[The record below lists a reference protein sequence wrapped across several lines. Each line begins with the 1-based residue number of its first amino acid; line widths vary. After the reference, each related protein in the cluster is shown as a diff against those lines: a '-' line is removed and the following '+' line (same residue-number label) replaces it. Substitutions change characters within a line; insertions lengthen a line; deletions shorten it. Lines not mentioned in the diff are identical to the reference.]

1 MPAARRAPRRA
12 AAGRARAGNVHSDES
27 VACVLDADTWAQVAI
42 LACRVEPATFA
53 DYVAEVAGYYNA
65 ADMLVERNNHGHL
78 VIREL
83 ARAGCGCWTATTG
96 DRGGCRM

>member
-1 MPAARRAPRRA
+1 VVTGRRYVIGVDSAE
-12 AAGRARAGNVHSDES
+12 GNVHSDES
-27 VACVLDADTWAQVAI
+27 VACVLDAETWTQVAV